1 MTVKELEVK
10 IEMLESKIQA
20 LGDLEAKIRVLEDTE
35 EIKKL
40 QRAYGYYLEHMM
52 VEDIIDLFADGDE
65 SEVWVSAGKFK
76 GKEAI
81 GRLYRYIRESF
92 PGPEFLHQ
100 LMQLS
105 GIVHVNLDGLTAKGR
120 WYGFGA
126 QALPLKGGKINPGWI
141 NGIYEI
147 DYLKQEGKW
156 KIKKLRWCMTFR
168 ASWTDSF
175 IDPSMRDDSSMDRP
189 QNDNSV
195 LRPTGTPE
203 ETRYPSGFI
212 CPFHFE
218 NPVSGRK
225 TVFED
230 LTDS

>member
-1 MTVKELEVK
+1 MTVEELEAK
-10 IEMLESKIQA
+10 FEMLEAKIQA
-20 LGDLEAKIRVLEDTE
+20 LGGLETKIRVMEDIE

-40 QRAYGYYLEHMM
+40 QKAYGYYLEHMM
-52 VEDIIDLFADGDE
+52 EEDILDLFADGND
-65 SEVWVSAGKFK
+65 SEVWVAAGKFK

-81 GRLYRYIRESF
+81 SRLYRYIRDGF
-92 PGPEFLHQ
+92 RGREFLHQ
-100 LMQLS
+100 VMQLS
-105 GIVHVNLDGLTAKGR
+105 GIVDVNPDGLTAKGR

-126 QALPLKGGKINPGWI
+126 QAIPLKGGKINPGWM
-141 NGIYEI
+141 NGIYEM

-156 KIKKLRWCMTFR
+156 KIKRLRWCMTFR

-195 LRPTGTPE
+195 LRPTGIPE

-212 CPFHFE
+212 CPFHFK

-230 LTDS
+230 SK